1 MCSQSWFGSDID
13 ILVGCRAMISTRIGL
28 AFALVGFVGCGP
40 SLQGR
45 ARVALRCHAVT
56 IHSTGAG
63 GQRATGCG
71 RQANFV
77 CSADNDVCVLEGVS
91 VEAPAVREMDAIAI
105 EGFRCIAFA
114 THQNRALSVCA
125 AVEQAT
131 ASFAAC
137 PERVITMTFD
147 ADGHP
152 EALGGTPSMCIGRAI
167 RSVQPSSEFASMV
180 VRLERD

>member
-1 MCSQSWFGSDID
+1 
-13 ILVGCRAMISTRIGL
+13 MISTRIGL
-28 AFALVGFVGCGP
+28 ALALVGLVGCGP

-45 ARVALRCHAVT
+45 ARAALRCSAVT
-56 IHSTGAG
+56 IHGTGAG
-63 GQRATGCG
+63 GQLATGCG

-91 VEAPAVREMDAIAI
+91 VEAPTVQEMDAIAI

-114 THQNRALSVCA
+114 AHQNRALAVCA
-125 AVEQAT
+125 AVERAS

-137 PERVITMTFD
+137 PERVITMTFA

-152 EALGGTPSMCIGRAI
+152 EALGGTPSMCVGRAI
-167 RSVQPSSEFASMV
+167 QAVQPASEFASMV